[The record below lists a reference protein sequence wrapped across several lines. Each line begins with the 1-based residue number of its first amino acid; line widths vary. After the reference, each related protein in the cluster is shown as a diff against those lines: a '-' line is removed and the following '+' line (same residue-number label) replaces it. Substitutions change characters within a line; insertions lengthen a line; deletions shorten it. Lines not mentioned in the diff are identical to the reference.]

1 MGSVADEPEE
11 LLLLLLR
18 PVWALRKFTSLMGS
32 SDHNQLTTVFV
43 VVGHDCVFCCRRL
56 AEFGY
61 NRSAKKC
68 KEKFENI
75 HKYYKKTKSG
85 QAGRRQDGKNYR
97 FFSEL
102 DALYGGD
109 HHQHRNKAVDHHH
122 HHAAGAAAAILQ
134 STQSAGGGSGLQQAA
149 GIADHAVGLF
159 RAAVE
164 NHATS
169 TAAAAA
175 DSDSSEDNY
184 DHGPQLGRESDL
196 LDDDD
201 DDDGGGGGG
210 DAQRSKKRKL
220 MMRQQ
225 QQQSAGGVG
234 RPHRSNNSTSRKVL
248 FFESLMKKLMDKQD
262 AMQRKFLESIERRE
276 QERLVRE
283 EAWKRQEMAHLARD
297 HELRIQQHNLA
308 VSRDAALVAALQKV
322 TGHTLQL
329 PQLPLPPPPP
339 PALPLSP
346 LAPPP
351 PLPPPFQVIPNTH
364 VPQPSPAHQTQHQKQ
379 QQQQLHQEDEPENLD
394 HHGSSFDLHSSK
406 RWPTPEVHALIRLR
420 SSMEPRFQETGPKG
434 PLWEEIS
441 TGMSCLGYVRNA
453 KRCKEKWENVN
464 KYFRKIKESS
474 KKRPENSK
482 TCPYFHQLE
491 TLYHNGTLGTSSPGM
506 SKQQPG
512 SKQVDDE
519 QQQSQGDHHLL
530 QQLPDHHHQQ
540 PGGGDNC
547 RNDDDDDDDDE
558 DDPTGGLVVHREAGI
573 IVGMHQQQLPA
584 AGDGVAI
591 AGGPPGS
598 TSNGTTAIHFFSNT
612 ENGSNGG
619 TDHGGVMKV
628 KLWCLQMILSWV
640 FAHVFVSQKVLTVAS
655 GTSFPPTCST

>member
-1 MGSVADEPEE
+1 MG
-11 LLLLLLR
+11 
-18 PVWALRKFTSLMGS
+18 
-32 SDHNQLTTVFV
+32 HI
-43 VVGHDCVFCCRRL
+43 CVFCCRRL

-122 HHAAGAAAAILQ
+122 HHDAGAAAAILQ
-134 STQSAGGGSGLQQAA
+134 STQSAGGGSGLHQAA

-201 DDDGGGGGG
+201 DDGGGGG
-210 DAQRSKKRKL
+210 DAERSKKRKL

-283 EAWKRQEMAHLARD
+283 EAWKRQEMAHLA
-297 HELRIQQHNLA
+297 HPATQSCSQ
-308 VSRDAALVAALQKV
+308 SRCCTCCSSAEGDRTHFAA
-322 TGHTLQL
+322 
-329 PQLPLPPPPP
+329 
-339 PALPLSP
+339 S
-346 LAPPP
+346 
-351 PLPPPFQVIPNTH
+351 
-364 VPQPSPAHQTQHQKQ
+364 
-379 QQQQLHQEDEPENLD
+379 
-394 HHGSSFDLHSSK
+394 
-406 RWPTPEVHALIRLR
+406 
-420 SSMEPRFQETGPKG
+420 
-434 PLWEEIS
+434 
-441 TGMSCLGYVRNA
+441 
-453 KRCKEKWENVN
+453 
-464 KYFRKIKESS
+464 
-474 KKRPENSK
+474 
-482 TCPYFHQLE
+482 
-491 TLYHNGTLGTSSPGM
+491 
-506 SKQQPG
+506 
-512 SKQVDDE
+512 
-519 QQQSQGDHHLL
+519 
-530 QQLPDHHHQQ
+530 
-540 PGGGDNC
+540 
-547 RNDDDDDDDDE
+547 
-558 DDPTGGLVVHREAGI
+558 
-573 IVGMHQQQLPA
+573 
-584 AGDGVAI
+584 
-591 AGGPPGS
+591 
-598 TSNGTTAIHFFSNT
+598 
-612 ENGSNGG
+612 
-619 TDHGGVMKV
+619 
-628 KLWCLQMILSWV
+628 
-640 FAHVFVSQKVLTVAS
+640 TVAS
-655 GTSFPPTCST
+655 PSTSSSCSSSFSSCSSSSSSSFSIPSYTQHPCVPTKSGSSHPTSETATTAAPPRG

>member
-1 MGSVADEPEE
+1 MVQQLGLGGGGGGGPVPDSPEAATAGAPSPGPVATRPLAASFSKQLTRTE
-11 LLLLLLR
+11 LVAAAGGGGDDGGGRSTPPLGD
-18 PVWALRKFTSLMGS
+18 GS
-32 SDHNQLTTVFV
+32 SAAAGNRWPRQETLVLIKIRSKMDASFRDSGLKGPLWEEVA
-43 VVGHDCVFCCRRL
+43 RRL

-122 HHAAGAAAAILQ
+122 HHHAGAAAAILQ

-201 DDDGGGGGG
+201 DDGGGGGG
-210 DAQRSKKRKL
+210 GGSDSQRSKKRKL

-225 QQQSAGGVG
+225 QQQQQQCAGGVG
-234 RPHRSNNSTSRKVL
+234 RPHRSNNSISRKVL

-329 PQLPLPPPPP
+329 PQLPPPPPPP

-351 PLPPPFQVIPNTH
+351 PLPPSPFQAIPNTH

-482 TCPYFHQLE
+482 TCPYFHQLD
-491 TLYHNGTLGTSSPGM
+491 TLYHNGTLGTSSPSM

-519 QQQSQGDHHLL
+519 QQQSQGDRHLL
-530 QQLPDHHHQQ
+530 QQLPDHHYQQ
-540 PGGGDNC
+540 HGGGDNC
-547 RNDDDDDDDDE
+547 RNDDDDDDDE
-558 DDPTGGLVVHREAGI
+558 DDPTGGLVPSI
-573 IVGMHQQQLPA
+573 TTNKI
-584 AGDGVAI
+584 
-591 AGGPPGS
+591 
-598 TSNGTTAIHFFSNT
+598 TTNG
-612 ENGSNGG
+612 
-619 TDHGGVMKV
+619 
-628 KLWCLQMILSWV
+628 L
-640 FAHVFVSQKVLTVAS
+640 
-655 GTSFPPTCST
+655 

>member
-1 MGSVADEPEE
+1 
-11 LLLLLLR
+11 
-18 PVWALRKFTSLMGS
+18 MGS
-32 SDHNQLTTVFV
+32 SDHNQLTKVFV
-43 VVGHDCVFCCRRL
+43 VVGHVCVFCCRRL

-122 HHAAGAAAAILQ
+122 HHHHAGVAAAILQ

-210 DAQRSKKRKL
+210 GGGGDAQRSKKRKL

-225 QQQSAGGVG
+225 QQQQCAGGVG
-234 RPHRSNNSTSRKVL
+234 RPHRSNNSISRKVL

-329 PQLPLPPPPP
+329 PQLPPPPPPP

-351 PLPPPFQVIPNTH
+351 PIPPSPFQAIPNTH

-441 TGMSCLGYVRNA
+441 TGMSCLGYIRNA

-491 TLYHNGTLGTSSPGM
+491 TLYHNGTLGTSSPSM

-547 RNDDDDDDDDE
+547 RNDDDDDDDEDE
-558 DDPTGGLVVHREAGI
+558 DDPAGGLVVHREAGI
-573 IVGMHQQQLPA
+573 IVGMQQQLPA

-628 KLWCLQMILSWV
+628 KL
-640 FAHVFVSQKVLTVAS
+640 
-655 GTSFPPTCST
+655 

>member
-1 MGSVADEPEE
+1 
-11 LLLLLLR
+11 
-18 PVWALRKFTSLMGS
+18 MGS
-32 SDHNQLTTVFV
+32 SDHKQLTTVFV

-109 HHQHRNKAVDHHH
+109 HHQHRNKAVDRHHH
-122 HHAAGAAAAILQ
+122 HHHHHHAGAAAAILQ

-201 DDDGGGGGG
+201 DDDDGGGGGGG

-220 MMRQQ
+220 VIRQ

-297 HELRIQQHNLA
+297 HELRIQHF
-308 VSRDAALVAALQKV
+308 AA
-322 TGHTLQL
+322 
-329 PQLPLPPPPP
+329 
-339 PALPLSP
+339 S
-346 LAPPP
+346 
-351 PLPPPFQVIPNTH
+351 
-364 VPQPSPAHQTQHQKQ
+364 
-379 QQQQLHQEDEPENLD
+379 
-394 HHGSSFDLHSSK
+394 
-406 RWPTPEVHALIRLR
+406 
-420 SSMEPRFQETGPKG
+420 
-434 PLWEEIS
+434 
-441 TGMSCLGYVRNA
+441 
-453 KRCKEKWENVN
+453 
-464 KYFRKIKESS
+464 
-474 KKRPENSK
+474 
-482 TCPYFHQLE
+482 
-491 TLYHNGTLGTSSPGM
+491 
-506 SKQQPG
+506 
-512 SKQVDDE
+512 
-519 QQQSQGDHHLL
+519 
-530 QQLPDHHHQQ
+530 
-540 PGGGDNC
+540 
-547 RNDDDDDDDDE
+547 
-558 DDPTGGLVVHREAGI
+558 
-573 IVGMHQQQLPA
+573 
-584 AGDGVAI
+584 
-591 AGGPPGS
+591 
-598 TSNGTTAIHFFSNT
+598 
-612 ENGSNGG
+612 
-619 TDHGGVMKV
+619 
-628 KLWCLQMILSWV
+628 
-640 FAHVFVSQKVLTVAS
+640 TVAS
-655 GTSFPPTCST
+655 SSTSSSCSSSFFSCSSPSSSSFSIPSYTQHPCAPTKSGSSNPTSETATTAAPPRG